1 MSLAEMKEELRRLS
15 PAELAEIEKLV
26 AEIRAESVEKRVR
39 NSQEA
44 MDYVFDNFGDLL
56 GRLAK

>member
-15 PAELAEIEKLV
+15 PAELVEIEKLV